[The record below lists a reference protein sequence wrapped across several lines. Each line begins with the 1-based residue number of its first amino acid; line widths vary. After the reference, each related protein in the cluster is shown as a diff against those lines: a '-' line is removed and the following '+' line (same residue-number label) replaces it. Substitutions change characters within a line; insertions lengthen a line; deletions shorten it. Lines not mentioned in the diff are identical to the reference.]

1 MVCSDQKADAEIRP
15 HCIRKGMPSLYH
27 IDSSVNEG
35 NMGMS
40 NVSSDEES
48 RLIEK
53 LRKIETLFERTTNP
67 GERQAAESA
76 LERIR
81 RRLAELEK
89 TERLLSFASRYGI

>member
-1 MVCSDQKADAEIRP
+1 
-15 HCIRKGMPSLYH
+15 MPSLYH

-53 LRKIETLFERTTNP
+53 LRKIETLFARTTNP

-81 RRLAELEK
+81 RRLNELEK
-89 TERLLSFASRYGI
+89 KYDGQFKVVFDAIRQLMEPPDSKRRIGFKAQA